1 MASSITARLDAL
13 EARQA
18 EQDAMLADLLALDDV
33 AAAADLEEHVS
44 GPAPEELFTEQ
55 EEAPAPKGKGK

>member
-1 MASSITARLDAL
+1 
-13 EARQA
+13 
-18 EQDAMLADLLALDDV
+18 MLADLLALDDV